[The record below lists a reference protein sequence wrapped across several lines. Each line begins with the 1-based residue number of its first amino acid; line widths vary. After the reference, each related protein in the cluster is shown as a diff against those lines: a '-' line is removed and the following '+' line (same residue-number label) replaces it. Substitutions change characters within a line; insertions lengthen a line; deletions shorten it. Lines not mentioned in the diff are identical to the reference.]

1 MLQLPLVSL
10 IAMLACAP
18 ALTACN
24 KFTALRPTPDDDL
37 RRQVRD
43 LKEEVKNLKAER
55 TELKENIAQLAKPV
69 AESSTRDAEIV
80 EATPQVV
87 GVTIRGHVGPSKSTA
102 QTPNGS
108 AESAPVT
115 GCEAVIYLSPS
126 DGHGRFLQIVGRA
139 RVSVFQLTA
148 DGKSQTLGQC
158 DYSPAEVRDAWRL
171 DVMGLM
177 GTHYTLKVPL
187 SAPDWKCEGTV
198 TVKLEFTDGITGKK
212 FDAQCEM
219 TTPKRGSDDK

>member
-1 MLQLPLVSL
+1 MPRLPLVSL
-10 IAMLACAP
+10 IAMLACAL

-24 KFTALRPTPDDDL
+24 KYTVLSPTPDDDL

-55 TELKENIAQLAKPV
+55 TELKENITQLAKPV

-87 GVTIRGHVGPSKSTA
+87 GVTISGHVGPSKSTA
-102 QTPNGS
+102 QTPEQS
-108 AESAPVT
+108 AESVQVN
-115 GCEAVIYLSPS
+115 GCGAVIYLSPS
-126 DGHGRFLQIVGRA
+126 DGRGRFLQIVGRA

-158 DYSPAEVRDAWRL
+158 DYSPAEVRDAWRS
-171 DVMGLM
+171 GLM

-187 SAPDWKCEGTV
+187 SPDWKCEGTV
-198 TVKLEFTDGITGKK
+198 TVKLEFTDGLTGNK